1 MSEQITKT
9 LELLEM
15 LPEADQLFAYEFVKK
30 LILTWDPGYT
40 KLTAAEKTAL
50 ENALNDNSN
59 ITHEELMKELGL

>member
-30 LILTWDPGYT
+30 LVLAWDPDYT

-50 ENALNDNSN
+50 ENALNDNSS

>member
-30 LILTWDPGYT
+30 LVLALDPDYT

-50 ENALNDNSN
+50 ENALNYNSS
-59 ITHEELMKELGL
+59 ITHEELMKEL